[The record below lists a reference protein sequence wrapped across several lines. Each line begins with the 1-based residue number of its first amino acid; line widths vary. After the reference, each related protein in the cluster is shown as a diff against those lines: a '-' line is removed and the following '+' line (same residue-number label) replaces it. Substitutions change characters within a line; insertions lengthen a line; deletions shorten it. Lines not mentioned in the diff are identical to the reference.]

1 MSDQPLIIGNWK
13 MNGTIEES
21 LKMITELRHKL
32 PSGLIAEVVIAPP
45 FTALYSAQIVL
56 QETPVKLAAQNMH
69 WETEGPYT
77 GEISGVFLKDV
88 GCTYVLLGH
97 SERRRLFDETDETVN
112 RKVQAALANELVPI
126 ICIGE
131 TEEER
136 TGGKM
141 EAVLEG
147 QLKKALIGIPMSEIK
162 NLVVAYEPVWAIG
175 TGRTPMPDEIESAH
189 RFIRNVMAKLYD
201 APTANAIRL
210 LYGGS
215 VTPDN
220 AKEILSVKN
229 VEGLLVGGASLH
241 IEKFLK
247 IIGDQKSENTE

>member
-1 MSDQPLIIGNWK
+1 MSDPALIVGNWK

-32 PSGLIAEVVIAPP
+32 PSGLIVEVVIAPP

-97 SERRRLFDETDETVN
+97 SERRRLFDETDEAVN

-147 QLKKALIGIPMSEIK
+147 QLKKALMGIPMSEIK

-175 TGRTPMPDEIESAH
+175 TGRTPMPDEIEAAH
-189 RFIRNVMAKLYD
+189 RFIRNVIAKLYD
-201 APTANAIRL
+201 APTANAIRI

-220 AKEILSVKN
+220 AREILSVKN

-247 IIGDQKSENTE
+247 IIGDQKSENME